1 MVCCFTGL
9 AYIDV
14 AGLTQDNIR
23 KSFDGNIWIMTKRQK
38 TNTDVNVPLLDI
50 PKMILKKY
58 KGKLPNGKILPVISN
73 QKLNAYLKEIADI
86 CGIKKNLTFHMARHS
101 FATLICLGNGVPIET
116 ISRMM
121 GHSSIRTTQI
131 YAEITNQKVNRD
143 LLRLADTT
151 KNQYSLPDDKMTP
164 RVYQCG
170 RYNGWKEEEDKDDNR
185 TSGKAM

>member
-1 MVCCFTGL
+1 MKISEISLYFNGLRFHLSILPKSNYLPLCCFTGL

-86 CGIKKNLTFHMARHS
+86 CGIKKNLTFHLASHS
-101 FATLICLGNGVPIET
+101 KFFYLLNISELSILKNVTANDLETSYILFLSQLCNIQRTL
-116 ISRMM
+116 
-121 GHSSIRTTQI
+121 
-131 YAEITNQKVNRD
+131 
-143 LLRLADTT
+143 
-151 KNQYSLPDDKMTP
+151 
-164 RVYQCG
+164 
-170 RYNGWKEEEDKDDNR
+170 
-185 TSGKAM
+185 

>member
-1 MVCCFTGL
+1 MDSHRTSENEGGMPYQVTRYSKSHYRQIQGRGKGRKTFLRTGN
-9 AYIDV
+9 
-14 AGLTQDNIR
+14 QQ
-23 KSFDGNIWIMTKRQK
+23 F
-38 TNTDVNVPLLDI
+38 VPQPEDDRRT
-50 PKMILKKY
+50 MQT
-58 KGKLPNGKILPVISN
+58 G
-73 QKLNAYLKEIADI
+73 
-86 CGIKKNLTFHMARHS
+86 MARHS

-170 RYNGWKEEEDKDDNR
+170 SYNGWKEEEDKDDNR